1 MKLKKLLN
9 GIDGVEL
16 PECFAA
22 LSVESISCDS
32 RDIQKNSLFVA
43 VKGPISDGA
52 DFVVSAISK
61 GAKIIAKEKG
71 RGDTDDFANKDVCIL
86 IVKDSKKFLRDV
98 LMRFYGDPSQKVRT
112 IGITG
117 TNGKTTISYL
127 FESILRQAG
136 KKCTVIGTVNYRLGG
151 KVIPSKNTTPGIV
164 DNQRYLSEMAREGID
179 YCVMEVSSHALDQGR
194 VDAIDFKVGVFTN
207 LTGDHLDY
215 HKTMEEY
222 FTAKAL
228 LFSRLSKD
236 SCAVI
241 NIDDEYGVRLLPM
254 TRANSITYALNHKA
268 DVTAENIV
276 LNFSQTAFTLK
287 TPQGRIP
294 IQTKLI
300 GRHNIYNILS
310 AAAGC
315 FGEGISLEGIRDG
328 IENLSV
334 VPGRLEQVVCGQDFN
349 VFVDYAH
356 TEDALKNV
364 LTNLRAVSKA
374 KIIVVF
380 GCGGDRDK
388 TKRPK
393 MGRVAGRLAD
403 WCILTSDNPRSED
416 PQSILE
422 QVTSGFQERNY
433 EVISD
438 REAAIK
444 KALISAK
451 KGDIVLIAGKGH
463 ETYQIFKDKTIDFDD
478 REVVRNFFSCL
489 R

>member
-1 MKLKKLLN
+1 MRLKELLN
-9 GIDGVEL
+9 GVDGVGL
-16 PECFAA
+16 PDRFAS
-22 LSVESISCDS
+22 LDVESISCDS

-52 DFVVSAISK
+52 DFITQAIAK
-61 GAKIIAKEKG
+61 GAKVIAKEKG
-71 RGDTDDFANKDVCIL
+71 RSDADDFANKDVCVL
-86 IVKDSKKFLRDV
+86 IVKDSKKFLRDI
-98 LMRFYGDPSQKVRT
+98 LRRFYGDPSQIVRT

-127 FESILRQAG
+127 FESILRRAG
-136 KKCTVIGTVNYRLGG
+136 KKCTVIGTVNYRLGD
-151 KVIPSKNTTPGIV
+151 KIIPSKNTTPGIV
-164 DNQRYLSEMAREGID
+164 DNQRYLSQMVREGTD

-228 LFSRLSKD
+228 LFSRLSKS

-241 NIDDEYGVRLLPM
+241 NIDDEYGLRLLPI
-254 TRANSITYALNHKA
+254 TRADITTYALNHKA

-287 TPQGRIP
+287 TPQGKIS

-300 GRHNIYNILS
+300 GRHNIYNILA

-315 FGEGISLEGIRDG
+315 LAEGLSLETIRDG
-328 IENLSV
+328 IENLAV

-364 LTNLRAVSKA
+364 LTNLRVVSQA
-374 KIIVVF
+374 RIIVVF

-393 MGRVAGRLAD
+393 MGRVAGQLAD

-416 PQSILE
+416 PQSILK
-422 QVTSGFQERNY
+422 QVISGFEKTNY
-433 EVISD
+433 EVIAD
-438 REAAIK
+438 RETAIK
-444 KALISAK
+444 KALLSAK